1 MHVFPLSISQFSY
14 NVACDNLAI
23 NCGYHNRF
31 RDIAK
36 KIFDSAEAADASQ
49 TVADGT
55 NFNFY
60 EKWAFDKIF
69 GPENDFEWIHV
80 QGLSKLMLVDFK
92 TT

>member
-1 MHVFPLSISQFSY
+1 MVPFPWSISQFSY

-69 GPENDFEWIHV
+69 GPENDVEWKDFHA
-80 QGLSKLMLVDFK
+80 LSKLMLVDFK